1 MVSLGCLFFSGVFRS
16 STDRLRQGPSHDIET
31 NYSSWYINQENNG
44 YLYGKAA
51 LEAGVTREVKL

>member
-16 STDRLRQGPSHDIET
+16 STDRWRQGPSHDIET
-31 NYSSWYINQENNG
+31 RYINQENNG